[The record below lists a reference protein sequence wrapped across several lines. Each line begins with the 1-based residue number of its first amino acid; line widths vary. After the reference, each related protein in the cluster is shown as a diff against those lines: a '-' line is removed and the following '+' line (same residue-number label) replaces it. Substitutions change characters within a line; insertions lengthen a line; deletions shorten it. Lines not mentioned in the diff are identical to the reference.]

1 MTPKAPTRTAAPGT
15 AGAPAGP
22 DATENAD
29 ATGASAAFGRSVD
42 PAAPTGSAGRGRRA
56 GSGTEARHTV
66 RRLPLLTCVI
76 IGLAVLAVLMA
87 VSASVGPLRIPLAEV
102 ARIVGA
108 QLGVVDGADLS
119 QRDVSVVWQLRVPR
133 VLMGVLVGAA
143 LAISGAALQSLFNN
157 PLADPGIIGV
167 SGGASAGAVSVIVL
181 AGSSITWLLPIGAF
195 LAGLAVT
202 GLIYVLARPGRNTGT
217 SRMLLVGIAV
227 GSGCQ
232 ALTGF
237 FTFIADDQQLQT
249 LTFWQMGSLAKVIW
263 PHFWATLPI
272 FLIGLAIVLLNSR
285 ALDVL
290 TLGEREAQHL
300 GLNVRRSR
308 LIIIIATALL
318 TGAAVAFAGAIGF
331 VGLVVPHIVRII
343 VGPGHRGLLPISA
356 IAGAILIV
364 AADCAS
370 RVVAPPSEV
379 PIGLFTAAV
388 GAPFFLFL
396 VVRMKKSSW

>member
-1 MTPKAPTRTAAPGT
+1 MPLC
-15 AGAPAGP
+15 
-22 DATENAD
+22 
-29 ATGASAAFGRSVD
+29 
-42 PAAPTGSAGRGRRA
+42 RA
-56 GSGTEARHTV
+56 Y
-66 RRLPLLTCVI
+66 
-76 IGLAVLAVLMA
+76 
-87 VSASVGPLRIPLAEV
+87 
-102 ARIVGA
+102 
-108 QLGVVDGADLS
+108 
-119 QRDVSVVWQLRVPR
+119 
-133 VLMGVLVGAA
+133 
-143 LAISGAALQSLFNN
+143 FNN

-167 SGGASAGAVSVIVL
+167 SGGASAGAVGVIVL
-181 AGSSITWLLPIGAF
+181 AGSSITWPLPLGAF

-237 FTFIADDQQLQT
+237 FTFIADDAQLQT
-249 LTFWQMGSLAKVIW
+249 LTFWQMGSLSKVT
-263 PHFWATLPI
+263 WAQIAATVPI
-272 FLIGLAIVLLNSR
+272 FVIGLAILLISTR

-300 GLNVRRSR
+300 GLNVKRSR
-308 LIIIIATALL
+308 LVIIVATALL

-356 IAGAILIV
+356 IVGSILIV

-370 RVVAPPSEV
+370 RVVAPPAEV

-396 VVRMKKSSW
+396 VVRMRKSSW

>member
-1 MTPKAPTRTAAPGT
+1 M
-15 AGAPAGP
+15 
-22 DATENAD
+22 
-29 ATGASAAFGRSVD
+29 
-42 PAAPTGSAGRGRRA
+42 TGSADVSTTLTETTAPAAECAISVPPQGAPRRTGLPQHTGSTGRRT
-56 GSGTEARHTV
+56 SKSENRHDV
-66 RRLPLLTCVI
+66 RRLPLLTCVV
-76 IGLAVLAVLMA
+76 IGLLVLALLMV
-87 VSASVGPLRIPLAEV
+87 VSASVGPLRIPLGDV
-102 ARIVGA
+102 MRIVAA
-108 QLGVVDGADLS
+108 QLHLADGVDLS

-167 SGGASAGAVSVIVL
+167 SSGASAGAVGVIVL
-181 AGSSITWLLPIGAF
+181 AGSSITWLLPLGAF

-202 GLIYVLARPGRNTGT
+202 GLIYGLARPGRNTGT

-249 LTFWQMGSLAKVIW
+249 LTFWQMGSLAKITW
-263 PHFWATLPI
+263 PQFFATVPI
-272 FLIGLAIVLLNSR
+272 FAIGLIVLFVSSR

-300 GLNVRRSR
+300 GLNVKRTR
-308 LIIIIATALL
+308 LIIIVATALL

-356 IAGAILIV
+356 IVGAILIV
-364 AADCAS
+364 TADCAS
-370 RVVAPPSEV
+370 RVVAPPAEV

-396 VVRMKKSSW
+396 VVRMRKSSW

>member
-1 MTPKAPTRTAAPGT
+1 MTPKASIRPGASGATAGKAAAPADPLASSPST
-15 AGAPAGP
+15 A
-22 DATENAD
+22 NNR
-29 ATGASAAFGRSVD
+29 AA
-42 PAAPTGSAGRGRRA
+42 AKI
-56 GSGTEARHTV
+56 EKRHSV
-66 RRLPLLTCVI
+66 RRLPLLTCVL
-76 IGLAVLAVLMA
+76 IGLAVLALLMV
-87 VSASVGPLRIPLAEV
+87 VSASVGPLRIPLGDV
-102 ARIVGA
+102 TRIVGA
-108 QLGVVDGADLS
+108 KLGLIDGGGLS
-119 QRDVSVVWQLRVPR
+119 QRDVSVVWQLRIPR

-167 SGGASAGAVSVIVL
+167 SGGASAGAVGVIVL
-181 AGSSITWLLPIGAF
+181 AGSSITWLLPVGAF

-263 PHFWATLPI
+263 PQFWATLPI
-272 FLIGLAIVLLNSR
+272 FALGLVIVLLNSR
-285 ALDVL
+285 TLDVL

-308 LIIIIATALL
+308 LTIILATALL

-331 VGLVVPHIVRII
+331 VGLVVPHIVRIV

-396 VVRMKKSSW
+396 VVRMRKSSW

>member
-1 MTPKAPTRTAAPGT
+1 MSSETSNQAGTDTTHRAATPDQMHRAPAAAQPADGTDQPDGT
-15 AGAPAGP
+15 AQPSGRKSAQ
-22 DATENAD
+22 
-29 ATGASAAFGRSVD
+29 AS
-42 PAAPTGSAGRGRRA
+42 GSKSERR
-56 GSGTEARHTV
+56 HDV
-66 RRLPLLTCVI
+66 RRLPLLSCVL
-76 IGLAVLAVLMA
+76 IGLVVLALLMT
-87 VSASVGPLRIPLAEV
+87 VSASVGPLRIPLGEV
-102 ARIVGA
+102 TRIVGA
-108 QLGVVDGADLS
+108 QLGLVDGSELG

-133 VLMGVLVGAA
+133 VLMGVQVGAA

-167 SGGASAGAVSVIVL
+167 SGGASAGAVGVIVL
-181 AGSSITWLLPIGAF
+181 AGSSITWLLPLGAF

-202 GLIYVLARPGRNTGT
+202 GLIYILARPGRNTGT

-249 LTFWQMGSLAKVIW
+249 LTFWQMGSLSKVTW
-263 PHFWATLPI
+263 AQFFATLPI
-272 FLIGLAIVLLNSR
+272 FVIGLAILLVSAR

-290 TLGEREAQHL
+290 TLGEREAAHL
-300 GLNVRRSR
+300 GLNVKRSR
-308 LIIIIATALL
+308 LVIIVATALL

-356 IAGAILIV
+356 IVGAILIV

-370 RVVAPPSEV
+370 RVVAPPAEV

-396 VVRMKKSSW
+396 VVRMRKSSW

>member
-1 MTPKAPTRTAAPGT
+1 MSAKVLNRSQKASPV
-15 AGAPAGP
+15 
-22 DATENAD
+22 NS
-29 ATGASAAFGRSVD
+29 SAVAK
-42 PAAPTGSAGRGRRA
+42 A
-56 GSGTEARHTV
+56 EKRHSV
-66 RRLPLLTCVI
+66 RRIPLLTCVL
-76 IGLAVLAVLMA
+76 IGVAVLALLMA
-87 VSASVGPLRIPLAEV
+87 VSASVGPLRIPLDDV

-108 QLGVVDGADLS
+108 KLGLVDGAGLS
-119 QRDVSVVWQLRVPR
+119 QRDVSVVWQLRIPR

-167 SGGASAGAVSVIVL
+167 SGGASAGAVGVIVL
-181 AGSSITWLLPIGAF
+181 AGGSITWLLPLGAF
-195 LAGLAVT
+195 LAGLVVT

-263 PHFWATLPI
+263 PQFWATLPV
-272 FLIGLAIVLLNSR
+272 FVAGLVIVLLNSR
-285 ALDVL
+285 TLDVL

-300 GLNVRRSR
+300 GLNVKRSR
-308 LIIIIATALL
+308 LTIIIATALL

-331 VGLVVPHIVRII
+331 VGLVVPHIVRIV

-370 RVVAPPSEV
+370 RVVAPPAEV

-396 VVRMKKSSW
+396 VVRMRKSSW

>member
-1 MTPKAPTRTAAPGT
+1 M
-15 AGAPAGP
+15 
-22 DATENAD
+22 
-29 ATGASAAFGRSVD
+29 
-42 PAAPTGSAGRGRRA
+42 
-56 GSGTEARHTV
+56 
-66 RRLPLLTCVI
+66 RRLPLLTCVV
-76 IGLAVLAVLMA
+76 IGLLVLALLMV
-87 VSASVGPLRIPLAEV
+87 VSASVGPLRIPLGDV
-102 ARIVGA
+102 MRIVAA
-108 QLGVVDGADLS
+108 QLHLADGVDLS

-167 SGGASAGAVSVIVL
+167 SSGASAGAVGVIVL
-181 AGSSITWLLPIGAF
+181 AGSSITWLLPLGAF

-202 GLIYVLARPGRNTGT
+202 GLIYGLARPGRNTGT

-249 LTFWQMGSLAKVIW
+249 LTFWQMGALAKITW
-263 PHFWATLPI
+263 PQFFATVPI
-272 FLIGLAIVLLNSR
+272 FAIGLIVLFVSSR

-300 GLNVRRSR
+300 GLNVKRTR
-308 LIIIIATALL
+308 LIIIVATALL

-356 IAGAILIV
+356 IVGAILIV

-370 RVVAPPSEV
+370 RVVAPPAEV

-388 GAPFFLFL
+388 GAPFFL
-396 VVRMKKSSW
+396 

>member
-1 MTPKAPTRTAAPGT
+1 MT
-15 AGAPAGP
+15 
-22 DATENAD
+22 
-29 ATGASAAFGRSVD
+29 RSVSEHSSVTKD
-42 PAAPTGSAGRGRRA
+42 HRDTAEPGQRTDQKAERRPDKK
-56 GSGTEARHTV
+56 SERRHDV
-66 RRLPLLTCVI
+66 RRLPLLTCVV
-76 IGLAVLAVLMA
+76 IGLAVLALLMTI
-87 VSASVGPLRIPLAEV
+87 SASVGPLRIPLGDV
-102 ARIVGA
+102 ARIVFA
-108 QLGVVDGADLS
+108 QLGLVDGGDLS

-167 SGGASAGAVSVIVL
+167 SGGASAGAVGVIVL
-181 AGSSITWLLPIGAF
+181 AGSSITWLLPLGAF

-237 FTFIADDQQLQT
+237 FTFIADDAQLQT
-249 LTFWQMGSLAKVIW
+249 LTFWQMGSLSKVT
-263 PHFWATLPI
+263 WAQIAATVPI
-272 FLIGLAIVLLNSR
+272 FVIGLAILLISTR

-300 GLNVRRSR
+300 GLNVKRSR
-308 LIIIIATALL
+308 LVIIVATALL

-356 IAGAILIV
+356 IVGSILIV

-370 RVVAPPSEV
+370 RVVAPPAEV

-396 VVRMKKSSW
+396 VVRMRKSSW

>member
-1 MTPKAPTRTAAPGT
+1 MSSETSNQAGTDTTHRAATPDQMHRAPAAAQPADGTDQPDGT
-15 AGAPAGP
+15 AQPSGRKSAQ
-22 DATENAD
+22 
-29 ATGASAAFGRSVD
+29 AS
-42 PAAPTGSAGRGRRA
+42 GSKSERR
-56 GSGTEARHTV
+56 HDV
-66 RRLPLLTCVI
+66 RRLPLLSCVL
-76 IGLAVLAVLMA
+76 IGLVVLALLMT
-87 VSASVGPLRIPLAEV
+87 VSASVGPLRIPLGEV
-102 ARIVGA
+102 TRIVGA
-108 QLGVVDGADLS
+108 QLGLVDGSELG

-133 VLMGVLVGAA
+133 VLMGVQVGAA

-167 SGGASAGAVSVIVL
+167 SGGASAGAVGVIVL
-181 AGSSITWLLPIGAF
+181 AGSSITWLLPLGAF

-202 GLIYVLARPGRNTGT
+202 GLIYILARPGRNTGT

-249 LTFWQMGSLAKVIW
+249 LTFWQMGSLSKVTW
-263 PHFWATLPI
+263 AQFFATLPI
-272 FLIGLAIVLLNSR
+272 FVIGLAILLVSAR

-300 GLNVRRSR
+300 GLNVKRSR
-308 LIIIIATALL
+308 LVIIVATALL

-356 IAGAILIV
+356 IVGSILIV

-370 RVVAPPSEV
+370 RVVAPPAEV

-396 VVRMKKSSW
+396 VVRMRKSSW

>member
-1 MTPKAPTRTAAPGT
+1 MTPKASIRPGSSGTT
-15 AGAPAGP
+15 AGQAATPADLP
-22 DATENAD
+22 ASSPSPAD
-29 ATGASAAFGRSVD
+29 NRAA
-42 PAAPTGSAGRGRRA
+42 AKI
-56 GSGTEARHTV
+56 EKRHSV
-66 RRLPLLTCVI
+66 RRLPLLTCVL
-76 IGLAVLAVLMA
+76 IGLAVLALLMV
-87 VSASVGPLRIPLAEV
+87 VSASVGPLRIPLGDV
-102 ARIVGA
+102 TRIVGA
-108 QLGVVDGADLS
+108 KLGLIDGGGLS
-119 QRDVSVVWQLRVPR
+119 QRDVSVVWQLRIPR

-167 SGGASAGAVSVIVL
+167 SGGASAGAVGVIVL
-181 AGSSITWLLPIGAF
+181 AGSSITWLLPVGAF

-263 PHFWATLPI
+263 PQFWATLPI
-272 FLIGLAIVLLNSR
+272 FALGLVIVLLNSHT
-285 ALDVL
+285 LDVL

-308 LIIIIATALL
+308 LTIILATALL

-331 VGLVVPHIVRII
+331 VGLVVPHIVRIV

-396 VVRMKKSSW
+396 VVRMRKSSW

>member
-1 MTPKAPTRTAAPGT
+1 MSPTLTAR
-15 AGAPAGP
+15 
-22 DATENAD
+22 
-29 ATGASAAFGRSVD
+29 RSQER
-42 PAAPTGSAGRGRRA
+42 S
-56 GSGTEARHTV
+56 EQRHTV
-66 RRLPLLTCVI
+66 RRLPLTTCVV
-76 IGLAVLAVLMA
+76 IGLAVLALLMV
-87 VSASVGPLRIPLAEV
+87 VSASVGPLRFPLSEV
-102 ARIVGA
+102 MHIVGS
-108 QLGVVDGADLS
+108 QLGLGDGADLS

-167 SGGASAGAVSVIVL
+167 SGGASAGAVGVIVL

-237 FTFIADDQQLQT
+237 FTFIADDAALQT
-249 LTFWQMGSLAKVIW
+249 LTFWQMGSLGKVVW
-263 PHFWATLPI
+263 PQFFATLPI
-272 FLIGLAIVLLNSR
+272 FIIGVIIVLLNAR
-285 ALDVL
+285 VLDVL

-300 GLNVRRSR
+300 GLNVKRSR
-308 LIIIIATALL
+308 LIIVIATALL

-356 IAGAILIV
+356 IVGAILIV